1 MTLLNSIG
9 FSIVAFLFV
18 LGVMIFVHEFGH
30 YAVAKLLGIRVDVFS
45 LGFGRRMIGFRRGET
60 DYRISLLP
68 LGGYVKMAGENYDDE
83 LSGDPGEFMAHPKW
97 HRFAVAIA
105 GPLMNIA
112 LALIFVTVTFML
124 GIPAAKYLRQP
135 AVIGSIA
142 ADSPAEQAGLQI
154 QDTIVAIDG
163 EPTETWQEV
172 ELQISI
178 SPRQELTLSIERD
191 NRVFDQSVMTSVAEG
206 FEIGTIGASPFIPFV
221 VAEVGP
227 DSPASRAGLQ
237 ANDEII
243 QVTFGETTSR
253 GFNDSADLINS
264 SEGLPLHFEIRRS
277 GEIVETTITPEE
289 MDGRWR
295 IGTTVQVMELG
306 KYGFFE
312 SMSRSVERN
321 YRLTALTFE
330 VVGRIF
336 TGRTSLKAM
345 SGPIEIARFSGMA
358 ASLGGVQLLN
368 FMALIS
374 LQLGIFNLMPIPILD
389 GGVIALLGIEGLIRR
404 DLSMRVK
411 ERIFQVGFVFLMLL
425 MGVVIF
431 NDLAKNLPILN

>member
-1 MTLLNSIG
+1 LELLSSIG

-18 LGVMIFVHEFGH
+18 LGVMIFIHEFGH

-45 LGFGRRMIGFRRGET
+45 LGFGRRLIGFKRDET

-83 LSGDPGEFMAHPKW
+83 LSGDPGEFMSHPKM
-97 HRFAVAIA
+97 HRFAVAVA
-105 GPLMNIA
+105 GPIMNIA
-112 LALIFVTVTFML
+112 LALILVTATFML
-124 GIPAAKYLRQP
+124 GISAAKHLQQT

-142 ADSPAEQAGLQI
+142 DGSPAQQAGLQI

-163 EPTETWQEV
+163 RATPTWREA
-172 ELQISI
+172 ELQIAI
-178 SPRQELTLSIERD
+178 SPNQELILSIERD
-191 NRVFDQSVMTSVAEG
+191 GSVFDHSVMTSIAEG
-206 FEIGTIGASPFIPFV
+206 IEIGTIGAGPFV
-221 VAEVGP
+221 PYIVAEVGP
-227 DSPASRAGLQ
+227 ESPASRAGLQ
-237 ANDEII
+237 ADDEIL
-243 QVTFGETTSR
+243 QVSLGETTSR
-253 GFNDSADLINS
+253 GFTDSADMINS
-264 SEGLPLHFEIRRS
+264 SEGLPLQFEVRR
-277 GEIVETTITPEE
+277 GGQVFELIIAPEE

-295 IGTTVQVMELG
+295 IGTTVQIMELE

-312 SMSRSVERN
+312 SLSRSLERN
-321 YRLTALTFE
+321 YRLTMLTFE

-358 ASLGGVQLLN
+358 AALGGTQLLN
-368 FMALIS
+368 FMALVS

-389 GGVIALLGIEGLIRR
+389 GGVIALLGFEGLIRR
-404 DLSMRVK
+404 DLSIRVK

-425 MGVVIF
+425 MGIVIF
-431 NDLAKNLPILN
+431 NDLAKNFPILD

>member
-1 MTLLNSIG
+1 MELLSSIG

-18 LGVMIFVHEFGH
+18 LGVMIFIHEFGH
-30 YAVAKLLGIRVDVFS
+30 YAVAKLLDIRVEVFS
-45 LGFGRRMIGFRRGET
+45 LGFGRRLIGFKRNET
-60 DYRISLLP
+60 DYRLSLLP

-83 LSGDPGEFMAHPKW
+83 LAGDPGEFMSHPKM
-97 HRFAVAIA
+97 HRFAVAVA
-105 GPLMNIA
+105 GPIMNIA
-112 LALIFVTVTFML
+112 LALILVTATFML
-124 GIPAAKYLRQP
+124 GIPAAKHLQQT

-142 ADSPAEQAGLQI
+142 DGSPAQQAGLQI

-163 EPTETWQEV
+163 KPTPTWREA

-178 SPRQELTLSIERD
+178 SPNQELILSIERD
-191 NRVFDQSVMTSVAEG
+191 GNVFDQSVMTSVTEG
-206 FEIGTIGASPFIPFV
+206 IEIGTIGAGPFIPYI

-227 DSPASRAGLQ
+227 ESPASRAGLQ
-237 ANDEII
+237 ADDEIL
-243 QVTFGETTSR
+243 QVTLGENTSR
-253 GFNDSADLINS
+253 GFNDSATMINS
-264 SEGLPLHFEIRRS
+264 SEGLPLQFEVRRS
-277 GEIVETTITPEE
+277 GQVFELIIAPEE

-295 IGTTVQVMELG
+295 IGTTIQVMELE

-312 SMSRSVERN
+312 SLSRSLERN
-321 YRLTALTFE
+321 YRLTMLTFE

-358 ASLGGVQLLN
+358 AALGGTQLLN
-368 FMALIS
+368 FMALVS

-389 GGVIALLGIEGLIRR
+389 GGVIALLGFEGLIRR
-404 DLSMRVK
+404 DLSIRVK

-425 MGVVIF
+425 MGIVIF
-431 NDLAKNLPILN
+431 NDLAKNLPILD

>member
-1 MTLLNSIG
+1 LELLSSIG

-18 LGVMIFVHEFGH
+18 LGVMIFIHEFGH

-45 LGFGRRMIGFRRGET
+45 LGFGRRLIGFKRDET

-83 LSGDPGEFMAHPKW
+83 LSGDPGEFMSHPKM
-97 HRFAVAIA
+97 HRFAVAVA
-105 GPLMNIA
+105 GPIMNIA
-112 LALIFVTVTFML
+112 LALILVTATFML
-124 GIPAAKYLRQP
+124 GIPAAKHLQQT

-142 ADSPAEQAGLQI
+142 DGSPAQQAGLQI

-163 EPTETWQEV
+163 KATPTWREA
-172 ELQISI
+172 ELQIAI
-178 SPRQELTLSIERD
+178 SPNQELILSIERD
-191 NRVFDQSVMTSVAEG
+191 GSVFDQSVMTSVAEG
-206 FEIGTIGASPFIPFV
+206 IEIGTIGAGPFV
-221 VAEVGP
+221 PYIVAEVGP
-227 DSPASRAGLQ
+227 ESPASRAGLQ
-237 ANDEII
+237 ADDEIL
-243 QVTFGETTSR
+243 QVSLGETTSR
-253 GFNDSADLINS
+253 GFTDSADMINS
-264 SEGLPLHFEIRRS
+264 SEGLPLQFEVRR
-277 GEIVETTITPEE
+277 GGRVFELIIAPEE

-295 IGTTVQVMELG
+295 IGTTVQIMELE

-312 SMSRSVERN
+312 SLSRSLERN
-321 YRLTALTFE
+321 YRLTMLTFE

-358 ASLGGVQLLN
+358 AALGGTQLLN
-368 FMALIS
+368 FMALVS

-389 GGVIALLGIEGLIRR
+389 GGVIALLGFEGLIRR
-404 DLSMRVK
+404 DLSIRVK

-425 MGVVIF
+425 MGIVIF
-431 NDLAKNLPILN
+431 NDLAKNFPILD

>member
-1 MTLLNSIG
+1 MALLGSIG
-9 FSIVAFLFV
+9 FSILAFLFV
-18 LGVMIFVHEFGH
+18 LGVMIFIHEFGH
-30 YAVAKLLGIRVDVFS
+30 YAVAKLLGIRVEVFS
-45 LGFGRRMIGFRRGET
+45 LGFGRRLIGFKRNDT

-83 LSGDPGEFMAHPKW
+83 LSGDPGEFMSHPKM
-97 HRFAVAIA
+97 HRFAVAVA
-105 GPLMNIA
+105 GPIMNIA
-112 LALIFVTVTFML
+112 LALILVAATFML
-124 GIPAAKYLRQP
+124 GIPAAKHLHQA

-142 ADSPAEQAGLQI
+142 DGSPAQQAGLQI

-163 EPTETWQEV
+163 RPTPTWREA

-178 SPRQELTLSIERD
+178 SPNQELLLSIER
-191 NRVFDQSVMTSVAEG
+191 NGSVFDQSVMTSVTEG
-206 FEIGTIGASPFIPFV
+206 IEIGTIGAGPFIPYI

-227 DSPASRAGLQ
+227 ESPAARAGLQ
-237 ANDEII
+237 ANDAIL
-243 QVTFGETTSR
+243 QVSLGEKTSR
-253 GFNDSADLINS
+253 GFNDSADMINS
-264 SEGLPLHFEIRRS
+264 SEGLPLQFE
-277 GEIVETTITPEE
+277 VERGGQVFEMIIAPEE

-295 IGTTVQVMELG
+295 IGTTVQVMELE

-312 SMSRSVERN
+312 SLSRSLERN
-321 YRLTALTFE
+321 YRLTMLTFE

-358 ASLGGVQLLN
+358 AALGGTQLLN
-368 FMALIS
+368 FMALVS

-389 GGVIALLGIEGLIRR
+389 GGVIALLGFEGLIRR
-404 DLSMRVK
+404 DLSIRVK

-425 MGVVIF
+425 MGIVIF
-431 NDLAKNLPILN
+431 NDLAKNLPILD